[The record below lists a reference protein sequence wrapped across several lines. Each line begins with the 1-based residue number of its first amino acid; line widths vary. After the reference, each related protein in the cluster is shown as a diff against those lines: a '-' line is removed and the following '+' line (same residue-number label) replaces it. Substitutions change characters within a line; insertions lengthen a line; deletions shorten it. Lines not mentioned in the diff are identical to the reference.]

1 MDHDAAVVAARELAK
16 VAADHA
22 DAGEKL
28 RRMPDPVVEAFV
40 ASGQA
45 G

>member
-28 RRMPDPVVEAFV
+28 RRML
-40 ASGQA
+40 ASWPG
-45 G
+45 